1 MKNINAHFLV
11 DKRSNK
17 CANKCST
24 KRSNQRAG
32 QTSVTKLLQHSA
44 LVGMLVASL
53 SADTALAQ
61 LPDLSKIP
69 NPFAPPPKPKP
80 KQTPDEAASKKGYKL
95 IKTLDNNVVSAA
107 FNGAPIDVTGDGVV
121 DIVGV
126 CSGDSGLRLC
136 IFGEN
141 EEGAVLNDIVADAG
155 GDQLES
161 LEIKNVIGT
170 SPALEIILTVKGE
183 TPDEKFRKF
192 LIYAAGSNGKLRS
205 VLSTAQ
211 YEPKANKKIDV
222 GNDAGDENKME
233 LREILRDPNLVQYG
247 DASPGWSL
255 VDIDEDGTSELL
267 VRRRPQIVAVPVE
280 AGAMGSVKQG
290 NKHVVR
296 FLTGVREA
304 VYTFDGL
311 PETGRFVESH
321 DDHLSDFLPAYT
333 VLGVTADN
341 AYLDPTAALLAG
353 DDPSAK
359 NAVITQGA
367 DRDMT
372 TAWIENDEKGF
383 GKGTWLE
390 VKLDAERPIHMIRL
404 VGSCAGD
411 KKSYNDHNV
420 IEKFT
425 VSFGR
430 RTASIDRG
438 QLSKTQGAVK
448 AAVDMPIKD
457 RNWAKQTLIFFDGND
472 KAQTVRIMIDDVKRQ
487 GKSNQTCIAEVSV
500 H

>member
-11 DKRSNK
+11 DQCLDKRSHTSSG
-17 CANKCST
+17 AYTS
-24 KRSNQRAG
+24 
-32 QTSVTKLLQHSA
+32 QTSGTKWLQHIA
-44 LVGMLVASL
+44 LVGMLVTSFGAN
-53 SADTALAQ
+53 TAMAQ
-61 LPDLSKIP
+61 LPDFSNIP

-107 FNGAPIDVTGDGVV
+107 LNGAPIDVTGDGIV
-121 DIVGV
+121 DLVGV
-126 CSGDSGLRLC
+126 CRGDSSLRLC

-141 EEGAVLNDIVADAG
+141 EEGAVLNDVVADAG

-161 LEIKNVIGT
+161 LEVKNVIGS
-170 SPALEIILTVKGE
+170 SPALEIIATVKGE
-183 TPDEKFRKF
+183 TPDEKFRKL

-211 YEPKANKKIDV
+211 YEPKANKKVDI
-222 GNDAGDENKME
+222 GNDAGNDKDDNKME

-255 VDIDEDGTSELL
+255 VDIDEDGTFELL

-280 AGAMGSVKQG
+280 AGATGSIKQG
-290 NKHVVR
+290 GKHVVR

-321 DDHLSDFLPAYT
+321 DDHLSDFLPSYPI
-333 VLGVTADN
+333 LGVTADN

-353 DDPSAK
+353 DDPAAK

-383 GKGTWLE
+383 GKGAWLE

-430 RTASIDRG
+430 RTASIDRS

-487 GKSNQTCIAEVSV
+487 GKSNQSCIAEVSV